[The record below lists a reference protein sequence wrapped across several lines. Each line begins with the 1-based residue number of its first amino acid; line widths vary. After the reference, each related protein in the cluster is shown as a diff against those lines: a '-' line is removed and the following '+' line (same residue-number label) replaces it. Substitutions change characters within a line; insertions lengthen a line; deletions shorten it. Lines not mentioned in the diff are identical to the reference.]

1 MGKFFIMN
9 LNDNTENEI
18 SIKILIEKI
27 KDWFNYFKSRWTT
40 IFLVSVLTSS
50 LFLGYSF
57 LQKPTYIAT
66 LSFAL
71 EDDKASGGGL
81 GGALGLASQFGFD
94 LGTGAGGAFSGSNI
108 IELIR
113 SRSIIEKALLSSCN
127 INSKEKS
134 LIEYYIEFTKMRDA
148 WKGNRL
154 VEDIVYLPNDDRSTY
169 TLQKDSIL
177 GGVYE
182 NLKFG
187 LNVSQKDKKV
197 SIISIEAKTGNEL
210 FSKLFVEAL
219 AKEVSDFYIDTK
231 SKKARMN
238 VQILEQQ
245 ADSIRRELNN
255 AIGGVAIAN
264 DFTFNLN
271 SALNSQR
278 VASTKRQVD
287 VQANTAILTQL
298 VINLEL
304 ARVTLRKETPLIQ
317 IIDRP
322 ILPLKIEK
330 FGKKKAVLIG
340 GFIGFFITI
349 IGLAVIRIIKQEIE

>member
-1 MGKFFIMN
+1 MN
-9 LNDNTENEI
+9 PNENTQNEI
-18 SIKILIEKI
+18 SIKKLVEKI
-27 KDWFNYFKSRWTT
+27 KDWYIFFKSRWFT
-40 IFLVSVLTSS
+40 VLFASILSSS
-50 LFLGYSF
+50 LFLTYSF
-57 LQKPTYIAT
+57 LQKPTYVAT

-71 EDDKASGGGL
+71 EDDKASGGL

-127 INSKEKS
+127 INSKQRS

-154 VEDIVYLPNDDRSTY
+154 VENIIYLPSDDRSTY

-177 GGVYE
+177 GGIYE

-238 VQILEQQ
+238 VQILERQ

-264 DFTFNLN
+264 DYTFNLN
-271 SALNSQR
+271 PALNSQR
-278 VASTKRQVD
+278 VTSSKKQVD

-317 IIDRP
+317 IIDKP

-340 GFIGFFITI
+340 GFLGFVITI
-349 IGLAVIRIIKQEIE
+349 VGLAVIRIIKQEIE